1 MNLLALLHR
10 VHLKLNFIFFFV
22 ACLKLHNMGKIIL
35 RLGHFYIYKF
45 EFAEYLR
52 KAQNQI
58 FENEKL
64 FEIF

>member
-1 MNLLALLHR
+1 MAKNGA
-10 VHLKLNFIFFFV
+10 
-22 ACLKLHNMGKIIL
+22 KILL
-35 RLGHFYIYKF
+35 RLGHF

-58 FENEKL
+58 FENEKV

>member
-1 MNLLALLHR
+1 M
-10 VHLKLNFIFFFV
+10 
-22 ACLKLHNMGKIIL
+22 
-35 RLGHFYIYKF
+35 RLGHFDIYKF

-58 FENEKL
+58 FENEKV